1 TPDELASQADAQRR
15 IEQCQQSANDMAQ
28 QLATAT
34 GVAQD
39 ARQEHEQG
47 LAEQQRLRRLRG
59 ECERACHRLQRQF
72 DPASGTLRHFLR
84 GQVPGWEQH
93 IGKLIREDL
102 LERSDLAPQR
112 SEAEPTLW
120 GVQLDLNVIDA
131 PDYARDGVGM
141 KEALAKA
148 TDELQQ
154 TQKARDRHAEEDQH

>member
-1 TPDELASQADAQRR
+1 
-15 IEQCQQSANDMAQ
+15 
-28 QLATAT
+28 
-34 GVAQD
+34 
-39 ARQEHEQG
+39 
-47 LAEQQRLRRLRG
+47 
-59 ECERACHRLQRQF
+59 QF

-131 PDYARDGVGM
+131 PDYARDEVGL
-141 KEALAKA
+141 KEALAMA
-148 TDELQQ
+148 NAELQQ
-154 TQKARDRHAEEDQH
+154 AQKAQDRHAEEVKRLEATVKQCRQAQQQATQAQATAQQDVTYAVDARDRLQQELDANARQRRK